1 MLIRRTPLVVG
12 VLTSSLLLGAGVA
25 QAADQPEQPP
35 ARQAAPSVQPHQW
48 PRVVD
53 ELGTDRDRVVFTR
66 VPGVVWWMDDQ
77 RVDFPEG
84 ADVVS
89 RPMPKSLRE
98 GWLRWLGASCIHAL
112 GVDRFTV
119 VDAPGALTT
128 MDLWPEWW
136 LSSFTA
142 TKETRALPAL
152 SVGAYP
158 RTLPTTTST
167 AVSFA
172 PFVGA
177 IGPVRG
183 FVQRRTVVADGT
195 GRRVGPWI
203 SLPTWPVLTANESTP
218 LVAARGSTHEFRV
231 RAADRTDRPEA
242 STVTPWTTPTAL
254 GFPQDAT
261 TATGAV
267 RGDMRPLRQ
276 PGAFAG
282 SVLRSRSAGGSWTS
296 GPWYGT
302 ELALAFS
309 AGPRGSSAE
318 VSVDGRRL
326 AAVSTYEPRAKQRQL
341 RYLVRGLAPGRAHT
355 VTVTNK
361 PVNAARTLLDLDAYI
376 VTSTR

>member
-66 VPGVVWWMDDQ
+66 VPGVVWWMDDE

-98 GWLRWLGASCIHAL
+98 GWLRWLGASRIHAL

-142 TKETRALPAL
+142 TKETRAVPAL

-282 SVLRSRSAGGSWTS
+282 RSCGAGRRAGRGRADPGTARSSPSPSRRGRADRAQRCRSTGAVSRLSPRTSREPSSVSCATS
-296 GPWYGT
+296 CGVWHP
-302 ELALAFS
+302 
-309 AGPRGSSAE
+309 
-318 VSVDGRRL
+318 DGR
-326 AAVSTYEPRAKQRQL
+326 TP
-341 RYLVRGLAPGRAHT
+341 
-355 VTVTNK
+355 
-361 PVNAARTLLDLDAYI
+361 
-376 VTSTR
+376 